1 MTHSAG
7 GSILRQ
13 TISGA
18 GWIIG
23 WRMTTRLLGLLS
35 TLVLVRLLAPQDFGL
50 VALAAG
56 FWQAIDAMS
65 SLGVE
70 EALVRERA
78 PDRALYD
85 TGFTINALRGVATAA
100 IILAGAWPFAWFF
113 SEPRLAPVL
122 LALSFSAFL
131 NGLENIAIVDF
142 RRQMDFRK
150 EFVLAVFPRFAS
162 IGVTILV
169 AVLLHSHWALVAG
182 ILLSVTLRILGGY
195 IVHPYRPRF
204 SLSRWSVISGFS
216 FWSWAVSVAIL
227 LRDRIDV
234 FVIGRMLGLEP
245 VGIYSVASE
254 ISALPTSELV
264 APLGRACFSA
274 FAAARHSGDDVSAT
288 YLRLLGS
295 AALLGVP
302 AGVGISLM
310 AGPIVHLAF
319 GDRWLAATSLI
330 QLLGCT
336 LTVSLLG
343 TMSASFLN
351 AHALLRQQVRVQLAA
366 IAARLA
372 AMVALTAVYGLMG
385 AAVGASLA
393 MVLENLWY
401 TGLVLHRLGKG
412 WAQAVGQIWRP
423 VLSASGMAILLSAS
437 GLGWTPV
444 SGDFGS
450 VLTAL
455 AAGVAGGAAIYT
467 ALIVLLWQLSGRP
480 DGAERDA
487 LSALRLMVG
496 AVGRRLR

>member
-1 MTHSAG
+1 MTHSTG
-7 GSILRQ
+7 GSIMRQ

-18 GWIIG
+18 GWVVG
-23 WRMTTRLLGLLS
+23 WRMTTRLLGLIS

-78 PDRALYD
+78 PDHALYD
-85 TGFTINALRGVATAA
+85 TGFTVNALRGAATAA

-113 SEPRLAPVL
+113 GEPRLAPVL
-122 LALSFSAFL
+122 LALAFSAFL

-162 IGVTILV
+162 IVVTILV
-169 AVLLHSHWALVAG
+169 AVLLRSHWALVIG
-182 ILLSVTLRILGGY
+182 ILLSVTLRIVGGY
-195 IVHPYRPRF
+195 VIHPYRPRL
-204 SLSRWSVISGFS
+204 SLSRWSVISDFS

-245 VGIYSVASE
+245 VGIYSVAAE

-274 FAAARHSGDDVSAT
+274 FAAARHSGDDVSTT

-302 AGVGISLM
+302 AGVGISLL
-310 AGPIVHLAF
+310 ADPIVHLAF
-319 GDRWLAATSLI
+319 GDRWLTAIPLI

-351 AHALLRQQVRVQLAA
+351 AHALLRQQVRVQLVALVV
-366 IAARLA
+366 RLVV
-372 AMVALTAVYGLMG
+372 MVALTAVYGLAG

-393 MVLENLWY
+393 MVLENSWY

-412 WAQAVGQIWRP
+412 WDQAMRQVWRP
-423 VLSASGMAILLSAS
+423 VVAASGMAILLSS
-437 GLGWTPV
+437 LGWGWTSV
-444 SGDFGS
+444 SGDPGS
-450 VLTAL
+450 LLVAL
-455 AAGVAGGAAIYT
+455 AVGGAGGAAIYA
-467 ALIVLLWQLSGRP
+467 ALIAVLWLVSGRP
-480 DGAERDA
+480 DGAERDV
-487 LSALRLMVG
+487 LSGLRPMACL
-496 AVGRRLR
+496 VGRWLR

>member
-1 MTHSAG
+1 MTESDG

-18 GWIIG
+18 GWVIG

-70 EALVRERA
+70 EALVREKA
-78 PDRALYD
+78 PDHVLYD
-85 TGFTINALRGVATAA
+85 TGFTVNALRGVATAA

-113 SEPRLAPVL
+113 GEPRLAPVL
-122 LALSFSAFL
+122 LALAVAAFL

-142 RRQMDFRK
+142 RRQMDFRR
-150 EFVLAVFPRFAS
+150 EFILAVFPRFVS
-162 IGVTILV
+162 VIVTVGV

-182 ILLSVTLRILGGY
+182 ILLSVALRILGGY
-195 IVHPYRPRF
+195 VVHPYRPRL

-227 LRDRIDV
+227 LRNRIDV

-254 ISALPTSELV
+254 IAALPTSELV

-274 FAAARHSGDDVSAT
+274 FAAARHSGDDISAT

-295 AALLGVP
+295 AALIGVP

-310 AGPIVHLAF
+310 ADPIVHLAF
-319 GDRWLAATSLI
+319 GGRWLMAAPLI

-343 TMSASFLN
+343 TMSAAFLN
-351 AHALLRQQVRVQLAA
+351 AHAMLRQQVWVQVAA
-366 IAARLA
+366 VAVRLA
-372 AMVALTAVYGLMG
+372 AMVAGVAAYGLMG
-385 AAVGASLA
+385 AAVGASVA
-393 MVLENLWY
+393 MVLEHLWY
-401 TGLVLHRLGKG
+401 TGLVLHRLGQG
-412 WAQAVGQIWRP
+412 WSQAAGQIWRP
-423 VLSASGMAILLSAS
+423 VLSASGMAVLLSAA

-444 SGDFGS
+444 SGS
-450 VLTAL
+450 VGVVL
-455 AAGVAGGAAIYT
+455 AVLVAGVVAGAAVYA
-467 ALIVLLWQLSGRP
+467 ALIALLWLFSGRP

-487 LSALRLMVG
+487 FWALRLMVH